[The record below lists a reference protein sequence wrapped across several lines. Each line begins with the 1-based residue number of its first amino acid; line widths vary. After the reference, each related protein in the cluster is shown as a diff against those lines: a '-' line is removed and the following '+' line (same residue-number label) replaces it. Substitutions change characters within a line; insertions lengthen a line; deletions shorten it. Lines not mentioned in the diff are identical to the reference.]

1 MIKKYDGWFENLQ
14 HGDSH
19 YQGILQEGTGWY
31 YVLNNEAYRIRSL
44 RLTAVSVTGQTYEY
58 AYTDSADRK
67 TGGDDES
74 NDPFT
79 VLIKDEQKLIL
90 KNGERYLWFGMWNT
104 KRGECSD
111 SKIVALKLYA
121 RTEGLHT
128 WIYAHKGAEN
138 VELVCASVDESPEA
152 ITLCM
157 DELEAVSEQCGAT
170 IKEVRV

>member
-1 MIKKYDGWFENLQ
+1 MIHKYDSWLENLQ

-19 YQGILQEGTGWY
+19 YQGILQEETGWY

-44 RLTAVSVTGQTYEY
+44 RLTAVSITGQTFEY
-58 AYTDSADRK
+58 VYTYSADRK
-67 TGGDDES
+67 AGGDTGSSDL
-74 NDPFT
+74 FT
-79 VLIKDEQKLIL
+79 VLIKDERKLIL
-90 KNGERYLWFGMWNT
+90 KNGEYYLWFGMWNT
-104 KRGECSD
+104 KRGEGSD

-138 VELVCASVDESPEA
+138 VELVYASVDESPEA

-157 DELEAVSEQCGAT
+157 DELDAVSEQCGT
-170 IKEVRV
+170 TTKEVRV

>member
-1 MIKKYDGWFENLQ
+1 MICKYNSWLENLQ

-31 YVLNNEAYRIRSL
+31 YVLNSEAYRIRSL
-44 RLTAVSVTGQTYEY
+44 RLTAVSMTGQTYEY
-58 AYTDSADRK
+58 VYTYSTDLK
-67 TGGDDES
+67 TAGDTGNS
-74 NDPFT
+74 NLFT
-79 VLIKDEQKLIL
+79 VLIKDERKLLL
-90 KNGERYLWFGMWNT
+90 KKDERYLWFGMWNT

-138 VELVCASVDESPEA
+138 VELVYASVDESPEA

-157 DELEAVSEQCGAT
+157 DELETVSEQGGTAT
-170 IKEVRV
+170 TEVRA